1 MKIFVAVAL
10 LMTVA
15 IAAYEEDDAIE
26 EESEVISI
34 VGKILSFLYQ
44 IVASQNNFSCSL
56 LPTFVQHEMKVDF
69 KFRSADLGDDTI

>member
-15 IAAYEEDDAIE
+15 IAAYEDDAIE

-34 VGKILSFLYQ
+34 VGKIFSFLYQ
-44 IVASQNNFSCSL
+44 IAASQNNFSCPL